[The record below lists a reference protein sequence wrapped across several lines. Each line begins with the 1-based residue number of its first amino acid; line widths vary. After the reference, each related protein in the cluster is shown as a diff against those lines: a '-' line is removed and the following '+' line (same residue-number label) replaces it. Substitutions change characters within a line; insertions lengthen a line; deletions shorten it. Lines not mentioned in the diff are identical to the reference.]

1 MKKDLVAL
9 LISIILVVLGLS
21 LSSELKED
29 YVKKTDRIQVSLIKR
44 NNGNKIH
51 NRYGAYYE
59 SDVLEVI
66 DHIAS
71 NYGERVLNGN
81 TKTLKA
87 VLMKIFVNETA
98 AGQYGKFNGY
108 AYGLCQIEEVSLRD
122 AVSKKRNL
130 VKELEDYY
138 QVNLSLHASKYED
151 KPLES
156 FLLAVIILDYKYS
169 NQHLIKKW
177 RLQNKNDAWEIYK
190 RHYNSTSGAA
200 SYNKYKKRLKE
211 LAYN

>member
-1 MKKDLVAL
+1 MKKDLFAL
-9 LISIILVVLGLS
+9 LTAILVVFVVLLGLP
-21 LSSELKED
+21 EFEKE
-29 YVKKTDRIQVSLIKR
+29 YNREKNAITVSLVKINK
-44 NNGNKIH
+44 GNKIH
-51 NRYGAYYE
+51 KRYGSYFE
-59 SDVLEVI
+59 SDVIEVI
-66 DHIAS
+66 DNIVS
-71 NYGERVLNGN
+71 NYGNKVLNKN
-81 TKTLKA
+81 PKTLKA
-87 VLMKIFVNETA
+87 VLTKIFVNETA
-98 AGQYGKFNGY
+98 TGQYGKFNGF
-108 AYGLCQIEEVSLRD
+108 AYGLCQIEEISLRD
-122 AVSKKRNL
+122 AVSKKKRL

-177 RLQNKNDAWEIYK
+177 KLNNKNDAWEIYK
-190 RHYNSTSGAA
+190 RHYNSVAGAA